1 MKKIQIKLVGILIA
15 IIVVTIIFPIQ
26 VLGANENLQIVQ
38 TNEERYIIYIKDI
51 ADTKF
56 EFAITQN
63 PEEIDIDF
71 QQSEID
77 GEGNQVVFITKEKYN
92 EIKEKENYLF
102 IRKDGEIVIEGQNLD
117 FSEMFT
123 TKQMQ
128 EVEQTTKR
136 IITEVKSD
144 IIETDE
150 DVDGV
155 KVKVTVG
162 GLKIIGN
169 EDSTYYY
176 SSTKLPSEQYS
187 KLKELADRINQ
198 EYEKIDMYSRIELAK
213 QFYDLYESL
222 GQEQNWQEVKDYT
235 VMQPSDAKKDEQYI
249 VYLKE
254 VDANQNEKIDVKFMT
269 SYREENEEKI
279 PGRTETKIVK
289 ETAKLPITGDSM
301 ILFVIVAVILAV
313 AILVFIR
320 MKRLQEQKVEK

>member
-1 MKKIQIKLVGILIA
+1 MKKIQTKLVGILIA
-15 IIVVTIIFPIQ
+15 IIAATIIFPIQ

-38 TNEERYIIYIKDI
+38 TNEGRYIIYIKDL

-92 EIKEKENYLF
+92 EIKENENYLF
-102 IRKDGEIVIEGQNLD
+102 IRKDGEIVIKGQKLD
-117 FSEMFT
+117 FSEIFT

-144 IIETDE
+144 IIERDE
-150 DVDGV
+150 EVDGV

-176 SSTKLPSEQYS
+176 ASTKLPSEQYS
-187 KLKELADRINQ
+187 TLKELADKINE
-198 EYEKIDMYSRIELAK
+198 EYEKMDMYSRIELAK
-213 QFYDLYESL
+213 QFYDLYETLS
-222 GQEQNWQEVKDYT
+222 QEQNWQEVKDFT

-279 PGRTETKIVK
+279 PGRTETKIVQ

-301 ILFVIVAVILAV
+301 ILFVIVAVILVV